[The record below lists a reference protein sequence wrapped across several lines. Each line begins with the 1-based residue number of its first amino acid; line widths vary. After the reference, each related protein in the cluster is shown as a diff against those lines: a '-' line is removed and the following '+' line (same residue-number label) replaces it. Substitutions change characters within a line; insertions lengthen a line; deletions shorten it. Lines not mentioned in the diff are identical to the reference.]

1 MDLPNK
7 SVPEKGSSEQPKK
20 HIEPVIS
27 GAVQAPR
34 PASRRFMD
42 FLFAESPKNLGAKI
56 GRDVIVPRIKA
67 GVEEAFNA
75 FVHGMF
81 WGNGTKPMS
90 NMVQGTVLRA
100 GGVQYHQISA
110 LPAGATP
117 APPAANTTSSGN
129 YQDLVCPTQ
138 QEAEILLSNMY
149 ATLNQYRVVA
159 VADLYEMARIKPSP
173 SDNAFGWYSLDGAR
187 ISHTRDGYVLALPR
201 PTVI

>member
-7 SVPEKGSSEQPKK
+7 SEPAKGSADQPKR
-20 HIEPVIS
+20 HITPVIS
-27 GAVQAPR
+27 GAKPAPR

-42 FLFAESPKNLGAKI
+42 FLFAEKPKDLGARI

-67 GVEEAFNA
+67 GLEEAFNS

-81 WGNGTKPMS
+81 WGNGTRPMS

-100 GGVQYHQISA
+100 GGTQYHQISS
-110 LPAGATP
+110 LPAGAQP
-117 APPAANTTSSGN
+117 APAQNTTSSGN

-138 QEAEILLSNMY
+138 QEAEMLLSNLY

-187 ISHTRDGYVLALPR
+187 ISKTR
-201 PTVI
+201 